1 MKTTS
6 TKPGLSATFA
16 SPYTPIGYVNGT
28 PIYPIGGGRGSG
40 IQFAVGPDDGGDP
53 EFDDDQDEDDDEDD
67 DEPDEEP
74 APRRTRPASGQRRR
88 QADEPGTEAGD
99 TDWTPP
105 SREQFDRIEAALKRA
120 NGEAARRRTFGKQ
133 MEKLG
138 ITDGDLGSWLAAHGI
153 DPDSGTLYTDNVVDP
168 DGSDE
173 PDSGR
178 DDREEEPS
186 ARRRGESRLNDR
198 EVVRQ
203 VRAAEQRGRQ
213 STLSQLTPILAQQAA
228 ESAMRE
234 AGFTGT
240 RDQMDRALRMIDARL
255 IDVQID
261 DDGFDVVGIEEQV
274 DEIRE
279 TFPLLFERDEPRTQ
293 RTRSARDGDG
303 PAPRRRRTGAASVDG
318 GERGRQPKKPLS
330 WAEQMAEQLD
340 RVRR

>member
-40 IQFAVGPDDGGDP
+40 IQFAVGPDDADP
-53 EFDDDQDEDDDEDD
+53 EFDDDRDEDDDDD
-67 DEPDEEP
+67 EDEPDEEP

-88 QADEPGTEAGD
+88 QADEPDADEPDA
-99 TDWTPP
+99 DWTPP
-105 SREQFDRIEAALKRA
+105 SREQFDRVQAALKRA
-120 NGEAARRRTFGKQ
+120 NSEAARRRTFGKQ

-153 DPDSGTLYTDNVVDP
+153 DPDNGTLYTDDVVDP
-168 DGSDE
+168 DE
-173 PDSGR
+173 PDGPDAGR
-178 DDREEEPS
+178 DDREEEPP
-186 ARRRGESRLNDR
+186 ARRRGESRMNDR

-234 AGFTGT
+234 AGFTGN
-240 RDQMDRALRMIDARL
+240 REQMDRALRMIDARS

-274 DEIRE
+274 DEIRD
-279 TFPLLFERDEPRTQ
+279 TFPQLFEREEPRTQ

-318 GERGRQPKKPLS
+318 GDRGRQPRKPLT
-330 WAEQMAEQLD
+330 WLDRAAEQLD
-340 RVRR
+340 QVRR